1 MRNKERRKVKME
13 TQSPAVTVRK
23 SYRVTIQTKF
33 MPNSRTVKVWHY
45 GGKMFAP
52 WTDELEPVDNHAN
65 AISLYL
71 EKMGWGGNWVI
82 GASVDGC
89 GYVAVCEGGA
99 N

>member
-1 MRNKERRKVKME
+1 ME